1 MLRTETA
8 DRVRLLTLDRPEV
21 LNAFSE
27 ALYDAMTDA
36 LIEAAADPGVAV
48 VVITGSGRAYSAGAD
63 LGEMSARAGTDFA
76 LGRHGFPGFIKQ
88 LTEFS
93 KPLLMAVNGLAIGIG
108 ATMLGYA
115 DLAFMA
121 ETARLRCPFTN
132 LGLAPEAAS
141 SALFPLLAGRQRA
154 SWVLLSSEWLSAEEC
169 REAGIVWKVVPD
181 GELLATTLAHARRL
195 AAQPI
200 SSLIATKQ
208 TIVEPYREQIAAARR
223 REDEAYAK
231 LLHGPANLEALK
243 AFAEKRAPDF
253 SSLPPGW

>member
-8 DRVRLLTLDRPEV
+8 DRVRLLTFDRPEA

-27 ALYDAMTDA
+27 ALYDAVTDA
-36 LIEAAADPGVAV
+36 LIEAASDPAVAV
-48 VVITGSGRAYSAGAD
+48 VVFTGRGRAYSAGAD
-63 LGEMSARAGTDFA
+63 LGEMAARAGEDFP

-88 LTEFS
+88 LTDFP
-93 KPLLMAVNGLAIGIG
+93 KPLLMAVNGLAVGIG

-121 ETARLRCPFTN
+121 ATARLRCPFTN

-154 SWVLLSSEWLSAEEC
+154 SWILLSSEWLTAEEC

-181 GELLATTLAHARRL
+181 DELLPTTLDHARRL

-200 SSLIATKQ
+200 SSLVATKR
-208 TIVEPYREQIAAARR
+208 TIVEPYREHVAAARR
-223 REDEAYAK
+223 REDAAFAA
-231 LLHGPANLEALK
+231 LLHGPANREALQ
-243 AFAEKRAPDF
+243 AFAEKRPPDF
-253 SSLPPGW
+253 SSLPAGW